1 MQRINYARVINLC
14 VQRVHSVKRNIE
26 FLSITSLFAVERE
39 RICLFG
45 FRESRIYF
53 AAVAVVLLFI
63 AITVLSYMRES
74 VSLGALTHIATKA
87 IYERSHNAGA
97 K

>member
-1 MQRINYARVINLC
+1 
-14 VQRVHSVKRNIE
+14 
-26 FLSITSLFAVERE
+26 
-39 RICLFG
+39 
-45 FRESRIYF
+45 
-53 AAVAVVLLFI
+53 VLLFI

-87 IYERSHNAGA
+87 IYERSHNTGA